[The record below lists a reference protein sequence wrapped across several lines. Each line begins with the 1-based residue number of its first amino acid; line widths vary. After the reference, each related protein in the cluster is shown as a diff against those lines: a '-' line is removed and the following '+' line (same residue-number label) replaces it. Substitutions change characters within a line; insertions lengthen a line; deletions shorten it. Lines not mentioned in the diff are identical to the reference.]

1 MKRTSDITIGERLRE
16 LRKSRKKSVE
26 VVSGMIGV
34 TEASW
39 LSWEHGER
47 LPNLK
52 YVLLIIDFFDVS
64 ADWLLG
70 LTDSKKG
77 AGYHD

>member
-34 TEASW
+34 TKTSW
-39 LSWEHGER
+39 LSWEHGKR

-52 YVLLIIDFFDVS
+52 HVLLIIDFFDVS